1 MRSLNLLGV
10 LLGNGN
16 QRASRFRSSS
26 GKNGNEIFAKC
37 LSWQQKVAKAVLSH
51 KNRLPADQA
60 FLAMEVIV
68 HPKSLLSRDYVS
80 EFYKPHLEEVCK
92 YFKSMNIIS
101 SFAMGHLLF
110 YKLISNSDLQK
121 KYESYWFRKNAGT
134 LWEWLRVSWTPNFSW
149 LTTWQTL
156 HGY

>member
-10 LLGNGN
+10 LLGNEN

-26 GKNGNEIFAKC
+26 GENGNEIFAKC

-92 YFKSMNIIS
+92 YFKCINIIS
-101 SFAMGHLLF
+101 SVTIGHSLF
-110 YKLISNSDLQK
+110 YKLSPTPTCKRNMNLIGSESRDHLNTLKDRQFSNQLDCNLYGQ
-121 KYESYWFRKNAGT
+121 
-134 LWEWLRVSWTPNFSW
+134 
-149 LTTWQTL
+149 
-156 HGY
+156 

>member
-1 MRSLNLLGV
+1 MKKTFGISFLIKLYGNIFMRSLNPLGV
-10 LLGNGN
+10 LLGNEN

-26 GKNGNEIFAKC
+26 GENGNEIFAKC

-92 YFKSMNIIS
+92 YFKCINIIS
-101 SFAMGHLLF
+101 SVAIGHCLF
-110 YKLISNSDLQK
+110 TNLSPTPTCKRNMNLI
-121 KYESYWFRKNAGT
+121 G
-134 LWEWLRVSWTPNFSW
+134 
-149 LTTWQTL
+149 
-156 HGY
+156 